1 MQSILSKGNS
11 INEAISI
18 GLEILNTT
26 RDEVNIE
33 IVEQGTKGILRIG
46 SKKSIVKLTKIRDTT
61 STPEIINLL
70 NDITEE
76 EENLEN
82 FSHEENTI
90 AVEHE
95 PLEGMVWISNG
106 RIEFKSSPSH
116 FPTLTIQ
123 SGIKLYKNNLLVDVK
138 TTVISELDR
147 YDIEGENE
155 EFETKWKVSL
165 DDQKVKAQLY
175 IEPGYRIIRTIPDM
189 EPNNHLEITPIEKI
203 EVKNTLTY
211 QDVLQKL
218 AEMGVI
224 KGING
229 SQIQKALE
237 ASIPSTFEIATGQ
250 APTEGSDGWVELKV
264 DVKVQK
270 GPKEGEN
277 GKVDF
282 RETITIPNVDRGQVI
297 GIIHPHIQGESG
309 YTVTNE
315 TILPK
320 QVFPTIFIAGTGVV
334 KVANKIVATQSG
346 RPHLERR
353 GQLLRVKIF
362 QKLTHKGNIDLS
374 SGNIRFSGDVEIL
387 GEVENKMIVE
397 AEGDIYVKKTVTNA
411 TLTSS
416 GAIRSNGSIIGSE
429 VSAGK
434 NNMFVTELGHLLAII
449 NKNIVNIITIIKQ
462 LIQTSPAFKST
473 DLQRY
478 GLQPVIRI
486 LLEKKFNNLVTIV
499 KKYIEDVSRGERYL
513 ESEDWRL
520 IGVTLSQCFLSIS
533 NKVTSLEDLILLSKK
548 IEKLIVLADTPV
560 EPDSF
565 ITIPNALNSQLYC
578 SGNVQVFGQGCVN
591 TKIHAG
597 GTVKITGII
606 RGGEVYGR
614 MGVDVNES
622 GAESASSTLISV
634 PSDQKI
640 QINKAM
646 EGTIIKIGTARFI
659 FKETRYNIHASLD
672 HEGRIVFK

>member
-11 INEAISI
+11 ISEAISI
-18 GLEILNTT
+18 GLDVLNTT

-33 IVEQGTKGILRIG
+33 IVEQGTKGILGIG
-46 SKKSIVKLTKIRDTT
+46 SKKSIVKLTKIRDKT
-61 STPEIINLL
+61 STTEIINLV
-70 NDITEE
+70 NEIVG
-76 EENLEN
+76 EENFEN
-82 FSHEENTI
+82 FPQYENTKD
-90 AVEHE
+90 VEHD

-106 RIEFKSSPSH
+106 KIELKSSPSRY
-116 FPTLTIQ
+116 PTLTIQ
-123 SGIKLYKNNLLVDVK
+123 PGIKLYKNNLLIDVK
-138 TTVISELDR
+138 TTVISELDQ

-155 EFETKWKVSL
+155 EFETKWQVSL
-165 DDQKVKAQLY
+165 GDQKVKAQLY
-175 IEPGYRIIRTIPDM
+175 IEPGYRIIRTIADM

-203 EVKNTLTY
+203 EVNNTLTY
-211 QDVLQKL
+211 QAVLENL

-224 KGING
+224 KGINE
-229 SQIQKALE
+229 SQIQKAID

-250 APTEGSDGWVELKV
+250 APTKGSDGWVELKV
-264 DVKVQK
+264 DVEMKK
-270 GPKEGEN
+270 GPKEREN

-282 RETITIPNVDRGQVI
+282 REIITIPNVNRGQVI
-297 GIIHPHIQGESG
+297 GIIHPHIQGEPG

-320 QVFPTIFIAGTGVV
+320 KVFPTIFIAGTGVV
-334 KVANKIVATQSG
+334 KVGDKIVATQSG

-353 GQLLRVKIF
+353 GQLLRVKIL

-387 GEVENKMIVE
+387 GEVENNMTVE

-416 GAIRSNGSIIGSE
+416 GAIRSNGSIIGSV

-434 NNMFVTELGHLLAII
+434 NNIFVTELGHQLGII
-449 NKNIVNIITIIKQ
+449 NKNVENIISIIKQ
-462 LIQTSPAFKST
+462 LIQTSPAFKSS

-478 GLQPVIRI
+478 GLQPVIRL
-486 LLEKKFNNLVTIV
+486 LLEKKFNNFTNIV
-499 KKYIEDVSRGERYL
+499 KKYIEEVRRGEKYL
-513 ESEDWRL
+513 EGEDWRL
-520 IGVTLSQCFLSIS
+520 IGESLSQCFLSIT
-533 NKVTSLEDLILLSKK
+533 NKVTSIDDLILLSKK

-578 SGNVQVFGQGCVN
+578 SGSVQVFGQGCVN

-597 GTVKITGII
+597 GMVKITGII
-606 RGGEVYGR
+606 RGGEAFGR
-614 MGVDVNES
+614 MGVEVNET

-640 QINKAM
+640 VINKAL
-646 EGTIIKIGTARFI
+646 EGTIIKIGTARFV
-659 FKETRYNIHASLD
+659 FKETRYHIHASLD
-672 HEGRIVFK
+672 HVGRIVFK